1 MRRLAHGFRGL
12 VASLPEGPLV
22 EHIRRDGVVL
32 NYQGLRFILPR
43 QS

>member
-1 MRRLAHGFRGL
+1 VLER
-12 VASLPEGPLV
+12 
-22 EHIRRDGVVL
+22 IRRDGVVL